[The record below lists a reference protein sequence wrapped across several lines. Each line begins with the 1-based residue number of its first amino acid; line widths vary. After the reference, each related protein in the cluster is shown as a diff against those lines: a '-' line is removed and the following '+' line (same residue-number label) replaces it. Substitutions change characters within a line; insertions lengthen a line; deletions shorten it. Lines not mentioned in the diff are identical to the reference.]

1 MKSCLTYKFI
11 KKINEQIFNKNENDK
26 FEMQKTFHEQK
37 KEIIKTL
44 LCVSGS
50 KEMNLV
56 QK

>member
-44 LCVSGS
+44 LYVSGS

>member
-1 MKSCLTYKFI
+1 
-11 KKINEQIFNKNENDK
+11 
-26 FEMQKTFHEQK
+26 MQKTFHEQK

-44 LCVSGS
+44 LYVSGS